1 MGVYK
6 TTVIDA
12 DASQKIANLVAYL
25 NDLDGITA
33 IEGSIDIDSVTYN
46 GAAFSFD
53 DSSIGGFFGIND
65 QGTFSAV
72 SLQNGSV
79 SLVEPIAAGA
89 AASNPGDISIHSYI
103 DDDCKILSIRDC
115 TSTHNGIE
123 IAIVN
128 VSNSNTL
135 VGYKV
140 NTSNPVQQFVDI
152 SELTFENV
160 SDSARIQYSYTNM
173 FPYESNPGTLDFL
186 AQSYFVNNGV
196 RVYMSNVLKECS
208 TLSLLTTAS
217 LPYPLGNHIAVGAHC
232 VVPITVE
239 EGGNE

>member
-25 NDLDGITA
+25 NDLDGINA
-33 IEGSIDIDSVTYN
+33 IENSLDIDSTTYN
-46 GAAFSFD
+46 GVEFSFD
-53 DSSIGGFFGIND
+53 GNSISGFFGIND

-72 SLQNGSV
+72 SLQNGSI
-79 SLVEPIAAGA
+79 SLIDPIAEGEVS
-89 AASNPGDISIHSYI
+89 SNPGDISIHSYI
-103 DDDCKILSIRDC
+103 DDNCKILSIMDC
-115 TSTHNGIE
+115 TSTHCGIE
-123 IAIVN
+123 VAIVN

-140 NTSNPVQQFVDI
+140 NTSDPVQQFVDI

-196 RVYMSNVLKECS
+196 RAYMSNLLKECS

-232 VVPITVE
+232 IVPITVE

>member
-12 DASQKIANLVAYL
+12 GASQKIASLVSYL
-25 NDLDGITA
+25 NDLNGITA
-33 IEGSIDIDSVTYN
+33 VEGNIDIDSTTYN
-46 GAAFSFD
+46 GAVFSFD
-53 DSSIGGFFGIND
+53 DSTISGFFGIND
-65 QGTFSAV
+65 EGTFSAV

-79 SLVEPIAAGA
+79 YLVEPTSEGSAS
-89 AASNPGDISIHSYI
+89 SNPGDISIHSYI
-103 DDDCKILSIRDC
+103 DDNCKILSIRDC
-115 TSTHNGIE
+115 TSTHCGIE
-123 IAIVN
+123 VAIVN

-135 VGYKV
+135 VGYTV

-160 SDSARIQYSYTNM
+160 SDSARIQYTYTNM

-196 RVYMSNVLKECS
+196 RVYMSTVLKECS

-217 LPYPLGNHIAVGAHC
+217 LPDPLGNHIAVGAHC

>member
-53 DSSIGGFFGIND
+53 GSSIGGFFGIND

-79 SLVEPIAAGA
+79 YLVEPTSAGS
-89 AASNPGDISIHSYI
+89 ASSTPGDISIHSYI
-103 DDDCKILSIRDC
+103 DDDCKILSIMDC
-115 TSTHNGIE
+115 TSAHCGIE
-123 IAIVN
+123 VAIVSVN
-128 VSNSNTL
+128 NSNVL

-140 NTSNPVQQFVDI
+140 NISNPVQQFVDI

-173 FPYESNPGTLDFL
+173 FPYESNSGTLDFL
-186 AQSYFVNNGV
+186 AQSYFVNNGI
-196 RVYMSNVLKECS
+196 RVYMSTLLKECS

-217 LPYPLGNHIAVGAHC
+217 LPDPLGNHIAVGAHC

>member
-1 MGVYK
+1 M
-6 TTVIDA
+6 
-12 DASQKIANLVAYL
+12 
-25 NDLDGITA
+25 
-33 IEGSIDIDSVTYN
+33 
-46 GAAFSFD
+46 
-53 DSSIGGFFGIND
+53 
-65 QGTFSAV
+65 
-72 SLQNGSV
+72 
-79 SLVEPIAAGA
+79 
-89 AASNPGDISIHSYI
+89 
-103 DDDCKILSIRDC
+103 DCI
-115 TSTHNGIE
+115 STHCGIE
-123 IAIVN
+123 VAIVN
-128 VSNSNTL
+128 VSNSNVL

-196 RVYMSNVLKECS
+196 RVYMSDLLKECS

-232 VVPITVE
+232 IVPITVE